1 MSRPVNITSATTQ
14 MLLIS
19 SATTGSYNFTTS
31 TNASSAVTN
40 AYTNADSTSSA
51 RLQLSSNS
59 RATRTST
66 VYFEFNKTPLSEI
79 PNGATI
85 SSVSARVK
93 YRISS
98 TQYVTAVSIQ
108 LHNNTTAK
116 GSATTARTTTATV
129 YTMTAGTWTVSELQ
143 NIRLYVSATH
153 NASTSS
159 AYLYLYGVDVTVNYA
174 LNGTEYEISFSNGT
188 LDTTTDPSTTQYVIN
203 GGEQEIKIYTPDVDG
218 ITVKDNNVDVTNSLV
233 PVTAVTPESEVT
245 TAPNATYGF
254 ELDTSDG
261 YYKSQNKGVSYSA
274 AVCRLNITAEI
285 QCTLTLN
292 FVNYAEAT
300 YDYGI
305 IGKVDSSLLT
315 TSAVSD
321 TSAWLWAGSASTNNS
336 TTVRTTAV
344 TIPSGEHFVDIK
356 FRKDDATNSNNDAF
370 WFKYSLSETVLDNP
384 YYRYTISNISA
395 DHVISLEDVGGT
407 FYDVTASSSYAG
419 ATVSPATKSVR
430 EGRNTDIQ
438 IAVNNLYEI
447 VVKDN
452 GTVVTNSLVQNS
464 TGYTYTV
471 SNVQTAHTIT
481 VEEATYYTVTT
492 SSTYAGATAVA
503 SPSKVYAGRNSTV
516 EIEVDNLYEIVVKD
530 NGTDVTSS
538 IVEMQGGSTTSNFD
552 PTQYVSSAS
561 SYESIYQAYDPTS
574 GVSNSGSTTRA
585 CVYSNTGS
593 GAESKLTY
601 KFDCSSIPEN
611 ATITNVVC
619 AVKCSVYQTTYF
631 ATRTVQLYHGDTAKG
646 TATTISA
653 TGSNGSV
660 ITTNGGSWTRQELN
674 DIAIVQRVTRST
686 SNATSDA
693 SFSFFGATLAVTY
706 TTPAGKIYTITN
718 VNTNHVITIEEAP
731 YYTISTASTY
741 ANASASVSP
750 AKLYSGLDA
759 NITVSVQNLYEIKI
773 KLDGT
778 DVTSNFT
785 GSNGTYTYTLQN
797 VTTNHALTI
806 EEAPYYT
813 ITVNNSYQDA
823 TITVDPPKGYYG
835 IDVDVRIQVSDI
847 DEIKVMDNG
856 VSVMANI
863 INVGSGLYRYT
874 INAINAD
881 HTITVIESTKYNI
894 TATSN
899 YSEVTISPSSVSV
912 IEGHSQTFVIEG
924 DEDTDL
930 GADIILL
937 DNNVDVTSQ
946 MTRAMGET
954 GTTSTVLG
962 TFDSANSQYLDVYT
976 NSSNVT
982 YYETNA
988 EGHGCDYGIS
998 NSGSTRSS
1006 FYPATGAGS
1015 ELIVFYNFSGITIPE
1030 GATITNVSAKAAVAP
1045 AYNGAGYTEMSLQL
1059 CIGTNPVGEATPI
1072 SSASTDANEH
1082 TVDGG
1087 SGWTA
1092 NDLANAKIKMY
1103 GVRNNTNSNN
1113 DNTGKR
1119 DNLNMCG
1126 ADLIVTYSLPGG
1138 YLYTISNVQTAHTL
1152 VVNEV
1157 PATYYTVTASSSY
1170 QEATITPASQSVRQ
1184 NHTAKLQ
1191 ISAASIYDIVVKDN
1205 GVNVTSELV
1214 QNETGFTYTTQK
1226 ITAPH
1231 TITVEESE
1239 SFAITTSSQYQGA
1252 TISPATQS
1260 VRQGMSATTYV
1271 EVGNPDE
1278 IAVLDNSVDVT
1289 EQLVL
1294 TTPGESYTASGIL
1307 STFDTVNSQ
1316 YVGIYSSYAYT
1327 NAEGHSAAEGIASTG
1342 STRSAFYPA
1351 TGAGSELFVYYDFG
1365 EVTGIPSDAVIYNVS
1380 ANVTFST
1387 AYSGQGYS
1395 DVTLQLC
1402 IGTTPVGEATH
1413 PEIGANT
1420 APVSARTAT
1429 VDGGSGWTLNDI
1441 TNAKIL
1447 LYGVRNDTN
1456 SNNDTG
1462 GTRDNLCM
1470 HGADIIVTYGDGN
1483 TFNGYT
1489 YTLNNVQTAHTIV
1502 IIENPQYTLT
1512 SASHVQGVTIT
1523 PATATVYGRQ
1533 DITFNISGELG
1544 EAVVLDNNIDVTT
1557 QLRANAT
1564 GRTYTISNVQSS
1576 HTIVVTGPS
1585 QESDYIKIAGQ
1596 FKKVLGF
1603 YKKVNGVW
1611 TLIEKAAFDEQVSSG
1626 ISFFGGVIEN
1636 TVIGDVETSG
1646 GAINIS
1652 INDGSLDSGSYKMV
1666 YEDVNRTPITG
1677 YTNINEFTIQ

>member
-1 MSRPVNITSATTQ
+1 MSRPVNITGVTTQ
-14 MLLIS
+14 MLLTS

-40 AYTNADSTSSA
+40 AYTNADSTSLA
-51 RLQLSSNS
+51 RLQLSSSRNS
-59 RATRTST
+59 ARTST

-174 LNGTEYEISFSNGT
+174 LNGTEYEISFSNST

-336 TTVRTTAV
+336 TTVQTTAV

-561 SYESIYQAYDPTS
+561 SYESIYQTYDPTS

-686 SNATSDA
+686 SNATSAA

-731 YYTISTASTY
+731 YYT
-741 ANASASVSP
+741 V
-750 AKLYSGLDA
+750 
-759 NITVSVQNLYEIKI
+759 
-773 KLDGT
+773 
-778 DVTSNFT
+778 
-785 GSNGTYTYTLQN
+785 
-797 VTTNHALTI
+797 
-806 EEAPYYT
+806 
-813 ITVNNSYQDA
+813 TVNNSYQDA
-823 TITVDPPKGYYG
+823 AITVVPPKGYYG

-881 HTITVIESTKYNI
+881 HTITVIESTRYNI

-1006 FYPATGAGS
+1006 FYPSTGAGS

-1226 ITAPH
+1226 ITVPH

-1380 ANVTFST
+1380 ANVAFST

-1429 VDGGSGWTLNDI
+1429 VDGGSGWTLNDT
-1441 TNAKIL
+1441 TNATIL

-1544 EAVVLDNNIDVTT
+1544 EAVVLDNNINVTT

-1576 HTIVVTGPS
+1576 HTIVVTEPS

>member
-1 MSRPVNITSATTQ
+1 MSRPINITSAVTFNPTGT
-14 MLLIS
+14 
-19 SATTGSYNFTTS
+19 ATGANITGNTSYPYSNGYNGTS
-31 TNASSAVTN
+31 N
-40 AYTNADSTSSA
+40 TSSYA
-51 RLQLSSNS
+51 RLQLNASN
-59 RATRTST
+59 TST
-66 VYFEFNKTPLSEI
+66 DCYIYYTFSVSGI
-79 PNGATI
+79 PSDATI
-85 SSVSARVK
+85 NSVSCVARIYANNRVTTGT
-93 YRISS
+93 S
-98 TQYVTAVSIQ
+98 TNSASIQ
-108 LHNNTTAK
+108 LYNGTTAK
-116 GSATTARTTTATV
+116 GSAQTGIGRSAANVTISNT
-129 YTMTAGTWTVSELQ
+129 GSWTVSELN
-143 NIRLYVSATH
+143 NIRLRIKGRRS
-153 NASTSS
+153 STSN
-159 AYLYLYGVDVTVNYA
+159 AGYLYFYGADLTVNYSI
-174 LNGTEYEISFSNGT
+174 NGTEYEVSFVNDSY
-188 LDTTTDPSTTQYVIN
+188 DTTTDPSTTQYIMS

-218 ITVKDNNVDVTNSLV
+218 IAVKDNGTDITNSLV
-233 PVTAVTPESEVT
+233 YHTGGVNTASIGTVAGAS
-245 TAPNATYGF
+245 YGF
-254 ELDTSDG
+254 TLDG
-261 YYKSQNKGVSYSA
+261 QYYKSQNVGHNGSA
-274 AVCRLNITAEI
+274 ALCRLNITASTEV
-285 QCTLTLN
+285 TLTVHL
-292 FVNYAEAT
+292 VNYAEAT
-300 YDYGI
+300 YDFGL
-305 IGKVDSSLLT
+305 IGNVDANLGT
-315 TSAVSD
+315 TSA
-321 TSAWLWAGSASTNNS
+321 TTNDSYYWIGN
-336 TTVRTTAV
+336 TQDKNTEDEQTVTM
-344 TIPSGEHFVDIK
+344 TIPSGIHHVDFKFIK
-356 FRKDDATNSNNDAF
+356 DNYSEDGNDAL
-370 WFKYSLSETVLDNP
+370 WFRYELPSGSTEG
-384 YYRYTISNISA
+384 YYTYTISNISA

-407 FYDVTASSSYAG
+407 FYDVNASSTYAG
-419 ATVSPATKSVR
+419 ATVSPSTQSIR
-430 EGRNTDIQ
+430 EGRSAT
-438 IAVNNLYEI
+438 VNVEVEHLYEI
-447 VVKDN
+447 VAKDN
-452 GTVVTNSLVQNS
+452 GVIIQLPEPIDN
-464 TGYTYTV
+464 
-471 SNVQTAHTIT
+471 
-481 VEEATYYTVTT
+481 
-492 SSTYAGATAVA
+492 A
-503 SPSKVYAGRNSTV
+503 SVNFIPSAY
-516 EIEVDNLYEIVVKD
+516 I
-530 NGTDVTSS
+530 
-538 IVEMQGGSTTSNFD
+538 Q
-552 PTQYVSSAS
+552 SAS
-561 SYESIYQAYDPTS
+561 TAITGTTYPP
-574 GVSNSGSTTRA
+574 SNGLANTASTNYAAFTA
-585 CVYSNTGS
+585 QTVANAVVEAVYS
-593 GAESKLTY
+593 
-601 KFDCSSIPEN
+601 FDCSSIPQGAIIDSVTCAIYARVSN
-611 ATITNVVC
+611 ATYLPTSY
-619 AVKCSVYQTTYF
+619 A
-631 ATRTVQLYHGDTAKG
+631 QLYHEGTAKG
-646 TATTISA
+646 SQSA
-653 TGSNGSV
+653 NINGTQSV
-660 ITTNGGSWTRQELN
+660 RTFDGGSWTREELN
-674 DIAIVQRVTRST
+674 DVSLHFIGQRGTST
-686 SNATSDA
+686 NSAHLRMY
-693 SFSFFGATLAVTY
+693 GANLLIEYHV
-706 TTPAGKIYTITN
+706 PCSYTISN
-718 VNTNHVITIEEAP
+718 VQTSHTITIEEAP

-750 AKLYSGLDA
+750 TKLYSGLDA

-813 ITVNNSYQDA
+813 VTVNNSYQDA

-881 HTITVIESTKYNI
+881 HTITVIESTRYNI

-1006 FYPATGAGS
+1006 FYPSTGAGS

-1113 DNTGKR
+1113 DSSGKR

-1226 ITAPH
+1226 ITVPH

-1260 VRQGMSATTYV
+1260 VRQGMSAVTYV

-1380 ANVTFST
+1380 ANVAFST

-1413 PEIGANT
+1413 PEIGANS

-1544 EAVVLDNNIDVTT
+1544 EAVVLDNNINVTT

-1576 HTIVVTGPS
+1576 HTIVVTEPS